1 MKCWIC
7 GIEGVKPF
15 LSLGET
21 ALANSYLSKEQL
33 SKPERKFPLE
43 VAFCGNCKLV
53 QLTCVVPPE
62 LLFKHY
68 LYVTS
73 TSSTFKIHFTKY
85 AEDVAREFGLGRN
98 SLVVDIGSNDG
109 LLLKG
114 FQKSGVKVVGVEPA
128 ENLAELA
135 SRDGVETINDYFN
148 SSVVDRILS
157 SKGKADV
164 ITANNV
170 FAHTTTI
177 HDIAGNVK
185 RLLKDDGV
193 FIIEAAYFVNML
205 RDMTFDGIYHEHLF
219 HYSLTP
225 LDFFFRKSGM
235 QIFRVQVVPSHGGS
249 LRVFVKK
256 AESHRP
262 VDVSVAETLEKEK
275 AAGIH
280 DFKTYEGFAR
290 RVYKN
295 REKLVR
301 LVRELK
307 SQGKSIAGYGS
318 PAKATTLLSFCNLG
332 SDVIDY
338 IVDDSPLKQGLY
350 LPGMHI
356 PIVSSEMLDKRQPD
370 YVIVLA
376 WNFAEEILKKTKKYA
391 DAGVK
396 FIIPVPEPVIA

>member
-1 MKCWIC
+1 MKCHIC
-7 GIEGVKPF
+7 GSEGVKPF

-43 VAFCGNCKLV
+43 VAFCGNCRLV

-73 TSSTFKIHFTKY
+73 TSNTFRVHFAKY
-85 AEDVAREFGLGRN
+85 AEDVAKEFSLGKS

-114 FQKSGVKVVGVEPA
+114 FQRSGVNVVGVEPA
-128 ENLAELA
+128 DNLAELA
-135 SRDGVETINDYFN
+135 SNDGVETINGYFN

-157 SKGKADV
+157 SKGNADV
-164 ITANNV
+164 VTANNV

-177 HDIAGNVK
+177 HGIAKNVG

-193 FIIEAAYFVNML
+193 FIIEAAYFVSML

-225 LDFFFRKSGM
+225 LDYFFRKSGM
-235 QIFRVQVVPSHGGS
+235 QIFKVQVVPSHGGS

-256 AESHRP
+256 AESRRQ
-262 VDVSVAETLEKEK
+262 VDASVAAMLKKEREL
-275 AAGIH
+275 GIY
-280 DFKTYEGFAR
+280 DFKTYEDFAR
-290 RVYKN
+290 RVYAN
-295 REKLVR
+295 REKLVG
-301 LVRELK
+301 LVKELK
-307 SQGKSIAGYGS
+307 AQGRSIAGYGA

-332 SDVIDY
+332 ADVIDY

-370 YVIVLA
+370 YVLILA
-376 WNFAEEILKKTKKYA
+376 WNFAEEILRKTKKCA

-396 FIIPVPEPVIA
+396 FIIPVPEPVIV

>member
-1 MKCWIC
+1 MKCHIC
-7 GIEGVKPF
+7 GNGGVKPF

-43 VAFCGNCKLV
+43 VAFCEVCKLV
-53 QLTCVVPPE
+53 QLTCVVPPG

-73 TSSTFKIHFTKY
+73 TSNTFRVHFTKY
-85 AEDVAREFGLGRN
+85 AEDVAREFGLDKN

-114 FQKSGVKVVGVEPA
+114 FQKPGVKVVGVEPA
-128 ENLAELA
+128 DNLAGLA
-135 SRDGVETINDYFN
+135 NRDGVETINDYFN

-157 SKGKADV
+157 SKGKADIV
-164 ITANNV
+164 TANNV

-177 HDIAGNVK
+177 HDIARNVG
-185 RLLKDDGV
+185 RLLKDEGV

-225 LDFFFRKSGM
+225 LDYFFRKSGM

-262 VDVSVAETLEKEK
+262 VDASVAAMLQKEREL
-275 AAGIH
+275 GIH
-280 DFKTYEGFAR
+280 DFRTYEEFAR
-290 RVYKN
+290 RVYVS
-295 REKLVR
+295 REKLVK
-301 LVRELK
+301 LVKGLK
-307 SQGKSIAGYGS
+307 AQGKSIAGYGA

-332 SDVIDY
+332 SDIIDC

-356 PIVSSEMLDKRQPD
+356 PIVSPEALDKRQPD
-370 YVIVLA
+370 YILILA
-376 WNFAEEILKKTKKYA
+376 WNFAEEILRKAKKHS

-396 FIIPVPEPVIA
+396 FIIPVPEPVIV

>member
-1 MKCWIC
+1 MNCHIC
-7 GIEGVKPF
+7 GSSEVKPF

-21 ALANSYLSKEQL
+21 ALANSYLTEEML
-33 SKPERKFPLE
+33 AVPEKKFPLE

-73 TSSTFKIHFTKY
+73 TSNTFRVHFTKY
-85 AEDVAREFGLGRN
+85 AEDVAREFSLGKG

-114 FQKSGVKVVGVEPA
+114 FQKSGVSVVGVEPA
-128 ENLAELA
+128 DNLAELA
-135 SRDGVETINDYFN
+135 NKDGVETINDYFN
-148 SSVVDRILS
+148 DEVVDSLIS

-164 ITANNV
+164 VTANNV

-177 HDIAGNVK
+177 HEIARNVK
-185 RLLKDDGV
+185 RLLKDEGV
-193 FIIEAAYFVNML
+193 FVIEAAYFVNML

-225 LDFFFRKSGM
+225 LDYFFRMEGM
-235 QIFRVQVVPSHGGS
+235 RIFRVQVVSSHGGS

-256 AESHRP
+256 AESNRAI
-262 VDVSVAETLEKEK
+262 DASVAEMLENEK
-275 AAGIH
+275 KLGIH
-280 DFKTYEGFAR
+280 DFKTYEEFAG
-290 RVYKN
+290 RVYIN
-295 REKLVR
+295 RDKLVKLVR
-301 LVRELK
+301 SLK
-307 SQGKSIAGYGS
+307 SQGKSIAGYGA
-318 PAKATTLLSFCNLG
+318 PAKATTLLSFCSLG

-338 IVDDSPLKQGLY
+338 IVDDSPLKQNLY

-356 PIVSSEMLDKRQPD
+356 PIVSSEMLDRKQPD
-370 YVIVLA
+370 YLIILA
-376 WNFAEEILKKTKKYA
+376 WNFAEEIMKKTRNYA
-391 DAGVK
+391 EKGVK
-396 FIIPVPEPVIA
+396 FIVPVPEPVVA

>member
-1 MKCWIC
+1 MKCHIC
-7 GIEGVKPF
+7 GSEAVKPF

-33 SKPERKFPLE
+33 SQNERKFPLE

-73 TSSTFKIHFTKY
+73 TSSTFRVHFTKY
-85 AEDVAREFGLGRN
+85 AEDVAKEFNLGKN

-128 ENLAELA
+128 GNLAELA
-135 SRDGVETINDYFN
+135 NREGVETINDYFN
-148 SSVVDRILS
+148 EGVVNQILS

-164 ITANNV
+164 VTANNV

-177 HDIAGNVK
+177 HGIAKNVR
-185 RLLKDDGV
+185 RLLNDDGV

-225 LDFFFRKSGM
+225 LDYFFKKNGM
-235 QIFRVQVVPSHGGS
+235 KIFRVQVVSSHGGS

-256 AESHRP
+256 AESQRP
-262 VDVSVAETLEKEK
+262 IDASVAEMLEKEK
-275 AAGIH
+275 TVGIH
-280 DFKTYEGFAR
+280 DFKTYEDFAR

-295 REKLVR
+295 REKLVK

-307 SQGKSIAGYGS
+307 AQGKSIAGYGA

-332 SDVIDY
+332 AGVIDY
-338 IVDDSPLKQGLY
+338 IVDDSSLKQNLY

-356 PIVSSEMLDKRQPD
+356 PIVSSEMLDKKQPD
-370 YVIVLA
+370 YVIILA
-376 WNFAEEILKKTKKYA
+376 WNFAEEILKKTKEYA

>member
-1 MKCWIC
+1 MKCHIC
-7 GIEGVKPF
+7 GSDGVKPF

-33 SKPERKFPLE
+33 FQPEKKFPLE
-43 VAFCGNCKLV
+43 VAFCPVCKLV

-62 LLFKHY
+62 LLFSHY

-73 TSSTFKIHFTKY
+73 TSNTFRLHFTKY
-85 AEDVAREFGLGRN
+85 AEDVAKEFSLNEN

-114 FQKSGVKVVGVEPA
+114 FQKFGVKVVGVEPA

-135 SRDGVETINDYFN
+135 SKDGVETINDYFN
-148 SSVVDRILS
+148 SSVVYELLD

-164 ITANNV
+164 VTANNV

-177 HDIAGNVK
+177 HDIAKNVK

-225 LDFFFRKSGM
+225 LDYFFRKNGM
-235 QIFRVQVVPSHGGS
+235 QIFKVQLVPSHGGS

-256 AESHRP
+256 AESERP
-262 VDVSVAETLEKEK
+262 VDSSVTELLQKEKEL
-275 AAGIH
+275 GID
-280 DFKTYEGFAR
+280 DFRTYEDFAK
-290 RVYKN
+290 RVYVN
-295 REKLVR
+295 REKLVK

-307 SQGKSIAGYGS
+307 SQGKSIAGYGA

-338 IVDDSPLKQGLY
+338 IVDDSPLKQSLY

-356 PIVSSEMLDKRQPD
+356 PIVSSEMLDKKQPD
-370 YVIVLA
+370 YLIILA

-391 DAGVK
+391 DKGVK
-396 FIIPVPEPVIA
+396 FIIPVPEPVVV

>member
-1 MKCWIC
+1 MKCHIC
-7 GIEGVKPF
+7 GSEGVKPF

-21 ALANSYLSKEQL
+21 ALANSYLSREQL
-33 SKPERKFPLE
+33 SMPERKFPLE

-73 TSSTFKIHFTKY
+73 TSNTFRVHFTRY
-85 AEDVAREFGLGRN
+85 AEDVASEFNLDKN

-114 FQKSGVKVVGVEPA
+114 FQKSGVNVVGVEPA
-128 ENLAELA
+128 DNLAELA
-135 SRDGVETINDYFN
+135 SRDGVETINDYFKG
-148 SSVVDRILS
+148 SVVDRILS

-164 ITANNV
+164 VTANNV

-177 HDIAGNVK
+177 HDIAKNVR
-185 RLLKDDGV
+185 RLLKDEGV

-225 LDFFFRKSGM
+225 LDYFFRNCGM
-235 QIFRVQVVPSHGGS
+235 QIFRVEVVPSHGGS

-256 AESHRP
+256 AESLRQ
-262 VDVSVAETLEKEK
+262 VDSSVASMLQQEKGL
-275 AAGIH
+275 GIH
-280 DFKTYEGFAR
+280 DFKTYEAFAK
-290 RVYKN
+290 RVYANK
-295 REKLVR
+295 EKLVKMIT
-301 LVRELK
+301 ELK
-307 SQGKSIAGYGS
+307 AQGKSIAGYGA

-332 SDVIDY
+332 SEVIDC

-356 PIVSSEMLDKRQPD
+356 PIVSSESLDKKQPD
-370 YVIVLA
+370 YVIILA
-376 WNFAEEILKKTKKYA
+376 WNFSEEILKKTKKYA

-396 FIIPVPEPVIA
+396 FIVPVPEPVIV

>member
-1 MKCWIC
+1 MKCHIC
-7 GIEGVKPF
+7 GSEGIMPF

-33 SKPERKFPLE
+33 SQPERKFPLE
-43 VAFCGNCKLV
+43 VAFCEVCKLV

-62 LLFKHY
+62 LLFGHY

-73 TSSTFKIHFTKY
+73 TSNTFRIHFTKY
-85 AEDVAREFGLGRN
+85 AEDIAKEFSLDEN

-114 FQKSGVKVVGVEPA
+114 FQKFGVKVVGVEPA

-135 SRDGVETINDYFN
+135 NRDGVETVNDYFD
-148 SSVVDRILS
+148 SSVVDKILS
-157 SKGKADV
+157 SKGKADI

-177 HDIAGNVK
+177 HDIAKNVK

-225 LDFFFRKSGM
+225 LDYFFRKNGM
-235 QIFRVQVVPSHGGS
+235 QVFRVQVVPSHGGS

-256 AESHRP
+256 AESERP
-262 VDVSVAETLEKEK
+262 VDSSVAEMLQNEKEL
-275 AAGIH
+275 GIH
-280 DFKTYEGFAR
+280 DFKTYEDFAK
-290 RVYKN
+290 RVYAN
-295 REKLVR
+295 REKLVK

-307 SQGKSIAGYGS
+307 SQGKSIAGYGA

-338 IVDDSPLKQGLY
+338 IVDDSPLKQSLY

-356 PIVSSEMLDKRQPD
+356 PIVSSDMLDKKQPD
-370 YVIVLA
+370 CLIILA

-396 FIIPVPEPVIA
+396 FIIPVPEPVVV

>member
-7 GIEGVKPF
+7 GIDGVKPF

-33 SKPERKFPLE
+33 SQPERKFPLE

-73 TSSTFKIHFTKY
+73 TSNTFKIHFTKY
-85 AEDVAREFGLGRN
+85 AEDVASEFNLGKS
-98 SLVVDIGSNDG
+98 SLVIDIGSNDG

-128 ENLAELA
+128 ANLAELA
-135 SRDGVETINDYFN
+135 SKDGVETINDYFN
-148 SSVVDRILS
+148 SSVVDKLLS
-157 SKGKADV
+157 SKGRADV
-164 ITANNV
+164 VTANNV

-177 HDIAGNVK
+177 HDIARNVM

-225 LDFFFRKSGM
+225 LDFFFRKNGM
-235 QIFRVQVVPSHGGS
+235 QIFRVQVVSSHGGS

-256 AESHRP
+256 AGSQRP
-262 VDVSVAETLEKEK
+262 VDPSVAEMLEKER
-275 AAGIH
+275 ALGIH
-280 DFKTYEGFAR
+280 DFKTYESFAG

-295 REKLVR
+295 KEKLVK
-301 LVRELK
+301 LIEEIK
-307 SQGKSIAGYGS
+307 AQGSSIAGYGA

-370 YVIVLA
+370 YVIILA
-376 WNFAEEILKKTKKYA
+376 WNFAEEILKKTEKYA
-391 DAGVK
+391 DAGIK
-396 FIIPVPEPVIA
+396 FIVPVPEPVVV